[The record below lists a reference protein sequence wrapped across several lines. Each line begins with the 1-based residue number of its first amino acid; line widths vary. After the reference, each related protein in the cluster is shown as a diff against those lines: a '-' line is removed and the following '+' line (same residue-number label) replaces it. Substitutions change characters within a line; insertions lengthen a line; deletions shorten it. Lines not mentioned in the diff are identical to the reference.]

1 MKKSQKLSLIDA
13 VQIRLAQQPHSLI
26 RGFDISLIV
35 HELYSTKKVGNRR
48 MRIALD
54 TPPEG
59 KPQQIINELVKRKLI
74 SKPKNLSHRGIF
86 ELPGK
91 EVSSEE
97 LICFMD
103 PLCYLSHLSAMEIHG
118 LTNRMAKTV
127 FITSP
132 IHKVWKPL
140 IDQMTT
146 KYIHD
151 TPFSETIDHFPF
163 AWHNLKGPIKRKPL
177 QILNS
182 QAWSK
187 ENYISLDTLRVS
199 TVGRTF
205 LDMIIRPELCG
216 GIHHVLEVYEE
227 HAKRYKNQILKEAN
241 AHANKLQ
248 KSRVGYIFEEI
259 LGIKDNPTIDAWASS
274 AVQRGGS
281 RKLDAQAPFAPE
293 YSERWCLSL
302 NI

>member
-1 MKKSQKLSLIDA
+1 MKKSQKFSLIDA
-13 VQIRLAQQPHSLI
+13 VQIHLAQHPYSLI

-35 HELYSTKKVGNRR
+35 HRLYRTKKVGDRPL
-48 MRIALD
+48 RIELD

-59 KPQQIINELVKRKLI
+59 KSQQIINDLVGRDLI
-74 SKPKNLSHRGIF
+74 TKPKNLSHRGIF

-91 EVSSEE
+91 EASSEQ

-103 PLCYLSHLSAMEIHG
+103 PLCYLSHLSAMEVHG

-132 IHKVWKPL
+132 IYKVWKPL
-140 IDQMTT
+140 IDRLTT
-146 KYIHD
+146 EYINNIHLPEIRD
-151 TPFSETIDHFPF
+151 NFPF

-177 QILNS
+177 HILNS
-182 QAWSK
+182 QSWSEK
-187 ENYISLDTLRVS
+187 NYISLDSFRVA
-199 TVGRTF
+199 TIGQTF
-205 LDMIIRPELCG
+205 LDMIIKPEQCG

-227 HAKRYKNQILKEAN
+227 HAKRYKNQILKETN

-248 KSRVGYIFEEI
+248 KSRIGYIFEEI
-259 LGIKDNPTIDAWASS
+259 LNVKDNPTINEWASS

-281 RKLDAQAPFAPE
+281 RKLDAQGPYVPKH
-293 YSERWCLSL
+293 SKRWYLSL